1 MFYGGAALDRWPAQQ
16 LWAACTSPA
25 VPVCVL
31 AWSASFGSRLT
42 ELLLHAMWRPCGKG
56 VKAVRL
62 RILQCEYVFHV
73 FQTTSQRAVFCP
85 YSQYSGRIPHVFQNT
100 YSKRGPKMD
109 VFRIKFSSLREF
121 TL

>member
-56 VKAVRL
+56 VKAVL
-62 RILQCEYVFHV
+62 RMPRELFR
-73 FQTTSQRAVFCP
+73 TRWGA
-85 YSQYSGRIPHVFQNT
+85 
-100 YSKRGPKMD
+100 RG
-109 VFRIKFSSLREF
+109 VWVGSNRSR
-121 TL
+121 